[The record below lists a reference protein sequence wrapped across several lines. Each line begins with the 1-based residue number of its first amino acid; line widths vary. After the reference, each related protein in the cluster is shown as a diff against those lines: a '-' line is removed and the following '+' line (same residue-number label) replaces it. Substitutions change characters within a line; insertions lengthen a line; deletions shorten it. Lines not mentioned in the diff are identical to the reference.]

1 MQTKIL
7 KIIAATIA
15 LFIVLWALITL
26 IGNFQNVDRDGDG
39 LTDEMEEL
47 LGTDPLSQDSDNDGI
62 PDGQEYDYWQN
73 RSQQSNNENTIQL
86 LSPEGDIDG
95 DGYPNILDPDS
106 DNDGMLDG
114 QELEEGTDP
123 ADPDTDN
130 DGLSD
135 GDELLHG
142 TDPTN
147 PDSDGDGILDGADV
161 DPTTPAGEGGLE
173 YGPAEEGAG
182 GDPTGAGGGG
192 SGGGASPSVS
202 PHRDGSGGVV
212 TCYAVFDPALINA
225 KRYVAYDAI
234 TEDYDAYIY
243 DVVLYSLGLDDVV
256 YDNAFV
262 GTIPLTQ
269 LTDEAIPIPS
279 VAPNANIISYYVS
292 EPWLSAQFY
301 KDGADNYYVAALDY
315 NYYGEITLTFTTSA
329 DSSYF
334 IFAVPGDLTLDDIPQ
349 SMKRTPPSSVVASAE
364 LIIDEL
370 GLTGETNLQ
379 TIVNTLYSYF
389 SSFTEG
395 EIPSEAEEPDIYL
408 AMARAKHGACYVRSF
423 ACFVTA
429 NALGLPTRL
438 VVNECHAFV
447 ELYIPTNGWMRMDL
461 GGLGECRVCNPEG
474 YDPFTNSTGPQGN
487 QSQPGNG
494 NGTVTPGGDRI
505 PTITTITDVSSSAYK
520 SGSFTVEGSVTDEEG
535 TGVLG
540 MPIEIYVLE
549 SKELAGSW
557 NDFFAGEGIT
567 NENGIF
573 SIEGTIPDAVP
584 VGANQV
590 VALSLGIDNYSGS
603 WSDPTIDV
611 YSNTT
616 ILFDM
621 VSSIAL
627 TDELEIAGSLVDDG
641 RQVLPEQA
649 ISLFIDGSSLGES
662 VTNDDGMFFYAYT
675 PTSLGHLNISA
686 TFDGD
691 TYLSSAE
698 ADHQV
703 VVRDLSS
710 NISLSLNGTLAARA
724 SHISVQG
731 VLSSKSEESMAGAP
745 IHILFNGTKL
755 TELVTSSQGTYSST
769 VTIPSN
775 ASLGNTLVKAHYPGT
790 EVYAEANA
798 EQTLFIQARTQLL
811 LFELDMPYV
820 EQNETLDVHGK
831 LTDELGTPLV
841 NMTIELLFADES
853 SILQTNK
860 TGHFNASYAF
870 STADALGTYHIT
882 SSFEGTD
889 YYLASQDDLS
899 FELVQAGSSNQHL
912 SQNTYIVLAIA
923 IAVIAVVIV
932 GIIMLFKK
940 RKIEQKPSIEEIATQ
955 TISRLRTESDH
966 RSTVI
971 NCYKQMCDW
980 LEQKGV
986 KKGSY
991 QTAREFALATRD
1003 YIKMSPESLYSLT
1016 QIFEKARYSPHDIT
1030 SEDRD
1035 RAIHL
1040 LNEILIAPV
1049 EHVPEPE
1056 QEPTREGTN
1065 E

>member
-1 MQTKIL
+1 VQTKIL

-15 LFIVLWALITL
+15 LFIVLWALINL

-47 LGTDPLSQDSDNDGI
+47 LGTDPLSQDSDHDGI
-62 PDGQEYDYWQN
+62 LDGQEYDYWQN
-73 RSQQSNNENTIQL
+73 RSQNENNENL
-86 LSPEGDIDG
+86 GPEGDIDG
-95 DGYPNILDPDS
+95 DGYSNILDPDS
-106 DNDGMLDG
+106 DNDEMSDG

-123 ADPDTDN
+123 ADPDSDN
-130 DGLSD
+130 DGLAD
-135 GDELLHG
+135 GAESFYG

-161 DPTTPAGEGGLE
+161 EPTTPAGEGDLE
-173 YGPAEEGAG
+173 YGPGEEGAG
-182 GDPTGAGGGG
+182 GDPTGAGGG
-192 SGGGASPSVS
+192 SGGASPSVS
-202 PHRDGSGGVV
+202 PHRDGTGGDV
-212 TCYAVFDPALINA
+212 TCYAIFDPALVTA
-225 KRYVAYDAI
+225 KRHVAYDAI

-243 DVVLYSLGLDDVV
+243 DATLYSLGLDDVV

-262 GTIPLTQ
+262 GNIPLTQ
-269 LTDEAIPIPS
+269 LTDEEIPIPS
-279 VAPNANIISYYVS
+279 VAPNANIISYYLS
-292 EPWLSAQFY
+292 EPQLSARFY
-301 KDGADNYYVAALDY
+301 KDGADNYYVAASDY
-315 NYYGEITLTFTTSA
+315 NYYGEVTLTFITSA

-334 IFAVPGDLTLDDIPQ
+334 IFVVPEDITLADIPQ
-349 SMKRTPPSSVVASAE
+349 SVKRTPPSSVVASAE
-364 LIIDEL
+364 LIIEEL

-395 EIPSEAEEPDIYL
+395 EIPSEDEEPNIYL

-423 ACFVTA
+423 ACFITA

-461 GGLGECRVCNPEG
+461 GGLGECHVCNPEG
-474 YDPFTNSTGPQGN
+474 YNTFKNSTQPQGN

-494 NGTVTPGGDRI
+494 SGTGTPGVDRI

-520 SGSFTVEGSVTDEEG
+520 SGSFTVEGSVTDEGG
-535 TGVLG
+535 TGVSDI
-540 MPIEIYVLE
+540 PVEIYVLE
-549 SKELAGSW
+549 SKDLAGSW
-557 NDFFAGEGIT
+557 NEFLAGEGLT
-567 NENGIF
+567 DEEGLF
-573 SIEGTIPDAVP
+573 CIEGIIPNTVP

-590 VALSLGIDNYSGS
+590 VALSLGNENYSGS
-603 WSDPTIDV
+603 WSDPTIEV

-627 TDELEIAGSLVDDG
+627 ADELEITGNLVDDG
-641 RQVLPEQA
+641 GQLLPDQT
-649 ISLFIDGSSLGES
+649 ISLFIDGFFLGES
-662 VTNDDGMFFYAYT
+662 ATNVDGMFFYAYT

-691 TYLSSAE
+691 TYLSSTE
-698 ADHQV
+698 TDHQV
-703 VVRDLSS
+703 IVRDMSS
-710 NISLSLNGTLAARA
+710 NISLTLNKTIATRA

-731 VLSSKSEESMAGAP
+731 TLSSKSEESMAGAA

-755 TELVTSSQGTYSST
+755 TELTTSSQGTYSST
-769 VTIPSN
+769 VTIPTN
-775 ASLGNTLVKAHYPGT
+775 ATLGNNVIKAHYPGT
-790 EVYAEANA
+790 DVYAEANA
-798 EQTLFIQARTQLL
+798 EQTLFVQAATWLV
-811 LFELDMPYV
+811 LFELEAAHI
-820 EQNETLDVHGK
+820 EQNETAEIQGRLIDEHGA
-831 LTDELGTPLV
+831 PLN
-841 NMTIELLFADES
+841 NMTIQVSLAGGTSTLH
-853 SILQTNK
+853 TNA
-860 TGHFNASYAF
+860 TGHFNNTYNF
-870 STADALGTYHIT
+870 STTDTLGIYHVIA
-882 SSFEGTD
+882 SFEGND
-889 YYLASQDDLS
+889 YYLASQDELS
-899 FELVQAGSSNQHL
+899 FQLVQVGFGSQDS

-923 IAVIAVVIV
+923 IAVIAVLLV

-940 RKIEQKPSIEEIATQ
+940 QKIEQKPSIEEIATQ

-991 QTAREFALATRD
+991 QTPREFALATRD
-1003 YIKMSPESLYSLT
+1003 HIKMSPESLYSLT
-1016 QIFEKARYSPHDIT
+1016 QIFEKARYSPHDVT
-1030 SEDRD
+1030 GEDRD
-1035 RAIHL
+1035 RAIQL
-1040 LNEILIAPV
+1040 LNEILTAPV
-1049 EHVPEPE
+1049 EHVPAQE
-1056 QEPTREGTN
+1056 QEPTREDTN

>member
-39 LTDEMEEL
+39 LSDEMEGL
-47 LGTDPLSQDSDNDGI
+47 LGTNPLSQDSDYDGI
-62 PDGQEYDYWQN
+62 LDGQEYDYWQN
-73 RSQQSNNENTIQL
+73 RSQDENNENL
-86 LSPEGDIDG
+86 APDGDIDD
-95 DGYPNILDPDS
+95 DGEPNILDSDS
-106 DNDGMLDG
+106 DNDGMSDG
-114 QELEEGTDP
+114 DELEAGTDP

-130 DGLSD
+130 DGLAD
-135 GDELLHG
+135 GEESHYG
-142 TDPTN
+142 CDPTN

-161 DPTTPAGEGGLE
+161 EPTTPAGEGGLE
-173 YGPAEEGAG
+173 YGPSEEGAG

-192 SGGGASPSVS
+192 SGGASPSVS

-243 DVVLYSLGLDDVV
+243 DAVLYPIGLDDVV

-292 EPWLSAQFY
+292 EPWLSARFY

-315 NYYGEITLTFTTSA
+315 NYYGEIALTFTTSA

-334 IFAVPGDLTLDDIPQ
+334 IFAVPGGLTLEDIPQ
-349 SMKRTPPSSVVASAE
+349 SMKRAPPSSVVESAE

-423 ACFVTA
+423 ACFITA

-447 ELYIPTNGWMRMDL
+447 ELYIPINGWMRMDL
-461 GGLGECRVCNPEG
+461 GGLGECHVCNPEG

-494 NGTVTPGGDRI
+494 TATPGGDYI
-505 PTITTITDVSSSAYK
+505 PTITTITEVSSSAYK
-520 SGSFTVEGSVTDEEG
+520 SGSFTVEGSVTDAEG
-535 TGVLG
+535 TGVFG
-540 MPIEIYVLE
+540 VPIEIYVLE

-557 NDFFAGEGIT
+557 NEFLAGEGLT
-567 NENGIF
+567 NNEGMF
-573 SIEGTIPDAVP
+573 FIEGTIPDAVP

-590 VALSLGIDNYSGS
+590 VALSLGNENYSGS

-616 ILFDM
+616 ILFDL

-641 RQVLPEQA
+641 QQVLPEQA
-649 ISLFIDGSSLGES
+649 ISLFIDGFSLGES

-710 NISLSLNGTLAARA
+710 NISLSLNRTLATRA

-731 VLSSKSEESMAGAP
+731 ILSSKSEESMADAP

-798 EQTLFIQARTQLL
+798 EQTLFIQARTQLF
-811 LFELDMPYV
+811 LFELDTPYV
-820 EQNETLDVHGK
+820 EQNETLDLHGK
-831 LTDELGTPLV
+831 LTDDLGAPLI
-841 NMTIELLFADES
+841 NMTVSLLFGDKS
-853 SILQTNK
+853 SAVQTNN
-860 TGHFNASYAF
+860 TGHFNTSYAF
-870 STADALGTYHIT
+870 STADALGAYHIT
-882 SSFEGTD
+882 SSFEGNE

-899 FELVQAGSSNQHL
+899 FELVQAGFSTQHL

-923 IAVIAVVIV
+923 IAVIAVVLV

-1030 SEDRD
+1030 TEDRD
-1035 RAIHL
+1035 RAIQL
-1040 LNEILIAPV
+1040 LNEILVAPV
-1049 EHVPEPE
+1049 EHVPEQE
-1056 QEPTREGTN
+1056 QELTREGIN
-1065 E
+1065 D